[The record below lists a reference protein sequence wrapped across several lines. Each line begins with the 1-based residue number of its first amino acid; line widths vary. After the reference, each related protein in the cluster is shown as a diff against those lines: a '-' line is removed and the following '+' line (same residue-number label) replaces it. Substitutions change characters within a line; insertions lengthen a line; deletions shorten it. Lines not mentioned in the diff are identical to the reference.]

1 MSDKIERIIDALRK
15 KILEEAI
22 RGNLVP
28 QNPEDE
34 PASVLLQ
41 RIEAERERLI
51 KEKKIKRP
59 KSVSKIFRRDGHFYE
74 SINGGE
80 PTCIDDDIPFDI
92 PDSWEW
98 CRLTSVCSFLSRGKS
113 PKYSETEKKYP
124 VFAQKCNLKEGGI
137 SLEKARFLDPKT
149 IEKWQEVYKLQSG
162 DILINSTGTG
172 TVCRT
177 RVFNESCLGHYPFTV
192 PDSHVTVVRT
202 FNAINSFFIFS
213 YIEAVETQKYLEENL
228 TGSTNQK
235 ELYIGVLENLL
246 IPVPPAKEQGNIV
259 NEIAALC
266 KKLETISVSRRYY
279 KRIRSETPTSLRQQL
294 IQAAIQGQLVPQNPN
309 DEPATILLERI
320 AQERIA
326 KQGKKAAKSMCRIE
340 RRGSKTYE
348 IFPDGS
354 EKDISGE
361 IPFNIPLSWEWSR
374 LGHICINRDSE
385 RVPLSCTQREKQ
397 QKLYDYYGAS
407 GVIDK
412 VESYLFD
419 SKLLLIGED
428 GANLIN
434 RSTDIAFFAE
444 GKYWVNNHAHVLD
457 SFEAMPLDFLR
468 LYINSISLAPFVT
481 GTAQPKLNQERLNAI
496 LVPVP
501 PCCEQQ
507 RIVDLVLIYMRLI
520 AL

>member
-1 MSDKIERIIDALRK
+1 MLIIASSPNNTRE
-15 KILEEAI
+15 IFY
-22 RGNLVP
+22 P
-28 QNPEDE
+28 QNNTIIT
-34 PASVLLQ
+34 LFLY
-41 RIEAERERLI
+41 LWHI
-51 KEKKIKRP
+51 KHHR
-59 KSVSKIFRRDGHFYE
+59 HFYE

-92 PDSWEW
+92 PESWEW
-98 CRLTSVCSFLSRGKS
+98 CRLEDFCLYGEAPSIKVNECTPETWVLDLEDIVAHAGRISKRITASERPSS
-113 PKYSETEKKYP
+113 SNKYSFERGSVLYSKLRPYLNKVIVAEEPGCCTTEIIP
-124 VFAQKCNLKEGGI
+124 IRLFAGVSPYYLKNLLMSPFFVEEINNEAYGVKMPR
-137 SLEKARFLDPKT
+137 ADT
-149 IEKWQEVYKLQSG
+149 KL
-162 DILINSTGTG
+162 
-172 TVCRT
+172 VK
-177 RVFNESCLGHYPFTV
+177 
-192 PDSHVTVVRT
+192 
-202 FNAINSFFIFS
+202 SF
-213 YIEAVETQKYLEENL
+213 
-228 TGSTNQK
+228 
-235 ELYIGVLENLL
+235 L
-246 IPVPPAKEQGNIV
+246 IPVPPIQEQLRIV
-259 NEIAALC
+259 GFLEAQNE
-266 KKLETISVSRRYY
+266 KLNTLQLSRKRY
-279 KRIRSETPTSLRQQL
+279 KRVLMETPTSLRQQL
-294 IQAAIQGQLVPQNPN
+294 IQAAIQGLLVPQNPN
-309 DEPATILLERI
+309 DEPASKLLERI
-320 AQERIA
+320 AEERTA
-326 KQGKKAAKSMCRIE
+326 KLGKKVAKSMCRIE